1 MLCAGMD
8 GGGVNI
14 IGVVFIH
21 NEEVHFTTGGHDWD
35 GSFLTAVNLD
45 GDRFARGVLST

>member
-14 IGVVFIH
+14 TGVVVIH
-21 NEEVHFTTGGHDWD
+21 NEEVHVTTSEHDWD
-35 GSFLTAVNLD
+35 GSFLIAVNLD